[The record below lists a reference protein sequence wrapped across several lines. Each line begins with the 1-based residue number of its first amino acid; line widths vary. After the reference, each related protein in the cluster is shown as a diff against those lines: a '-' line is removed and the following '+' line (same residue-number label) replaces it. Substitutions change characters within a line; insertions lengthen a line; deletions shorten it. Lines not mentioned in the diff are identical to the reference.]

1 MEQRIEQPNFTWH
14 NFDVNSQSTVSYL
27 QKNFSFHPLD
37 YEDVEAG
44 PQQPKVDFY
53 PDYLFAIFH
62 FPAEQNGEEGIH
74 VFELDV
80 FLSENYLITIA
91 KGENSVLKEMFQ
103 KAKKDKACQ
112 EELMGKDGAFL
123 LYKILDSL
131 TDDCW
136 PTIRKISG
144 QINDIEEKIYSE
156 QMQKTTLQNI
166 ALVKRNLI
174 RLKRIIYPQ
183 QLVISSIVRLNDR
196 TYLPPAWNVYFDDIN
211 DTLQRQQMITES
223 HVDVMNSLHSIN
235 ESLISQRTTAV
246 VKLLT
251 VISVSLLPL
260 TLLSGIY
267 GMNVDN
273 LPFAHQPQSVWLMY
287 LALLS
292 VILSVIGFF
301 RYRGWL

>member
-1 MEQRIEQPNFTWH
+1 MEQRIERPNLTWY
-14 NFDVNSQSTVSYL
+14 NFDANSQSALASL

-37 YEDVEAG
+37 YEDVESG

-53 PDYLFAIFH
+53 PDYLFSIFH
-62 FPAEQNGEEGIH
+62 FPAEHNGDSIH

-80 FLSENYLITIA
+80 FMSQNYLITIA
-91 KGENSVLKEMFQ
+91 KGENGALKQMFQ
-103 KAKKDKACQ
+103 KAKKDKAYQ
-112 EELMGKDGAFL
+112 EELMSKDGAFL
-123 LYKILDSL
+123 LYKILDAL

-136 PTIRKISG
+136 PKIRTISN
-144 QINDIEEKIYSE
+144 QINNIEEKIYSE

-183 QLVISSIVRLNDR
+183 QLVISLLVRTNDR
-196 TYLPPAWNVYFDDIN
+196 AYLPTALNVYYDDIN

-223 HVDVMNSLHSIN
+223 HVDVMNSLHSVN

-267 GMNVDN
+267 GMNIDN
-273 LPFAHQPQSVWLMY
+273 LPFAHNPQHVWLMY
-287 LALLS
+287 LGLLS